1 MPPKPKTNDK
11 AEPVVTQPQANSFSV
26 EEMTEA
32 IQSLNGIYKTLG
44 SFANAVANNQEAYR
58 TCAVSMQELQQRI
71 ETSSEEYGK
80 WTVTSESVK
89 KTVQSAVDNAASSY
103 KAINDALGVI
113 KDAVESERQ
122 LQSEVLP
129 ALAEAARELNQPSQN
144 TVQQDGTVAGISSDD
159 AFVELKADVGELK
172 AMMKEIKETLASGK
186 VARASEPGAAFE
198 GDLAARFGATCAE
211 LLKLFANAQA
221 VRPQ

>member
-1 MPPKPKTNDK
+1 MPPKPKTNEK
-11 AEPVVTQPQANSFSV
+11 AESVVTQPQTNSFSV
-26 EEMTEA
+26 EEMTTAISSLKDIYDTLHSFEA
-32 IQSLNGIYKTLG
+32 
-44 SFANAVANNQEAYR
+44 AVAKNQEAHEA
-58 TCAVSMQELQQRI
+58 CAKNMQTLQQSI
-71 ETSSEEYGK
+71 ANSSEEYK
-80 WTVTSESVK
+80 RWATIPDTIANTVTTATE
-89 KTVQSAVDNAASSY
+89 AAASSY
-103 KAINDALGVI
+103 TAINDALGVI
-113 KDAVESERQ
+113 KDAVESGRQ

-129 ALAEAARELNQPSQN
+129 ALAEAALELKKPSHN
-144 TVQQDGTVAGISSDD
+144 AVQQDGTVSGISSDD

-186 VARASEPGAAFE
+186 VATASEPGAAFE